1 MPKDKNRNRDVTFI
15 NIFVPSNK
23 SKIFI
28 KQKLKEIWKEIY
40 GNNYMRRFVSFMF
53 QDIPSEQKM

>member
-1 MPKDKNRNRDVTFI
+1 MPKDKNHNRDVTFI

-53 QDIPSEQKM
+53 QDIPS